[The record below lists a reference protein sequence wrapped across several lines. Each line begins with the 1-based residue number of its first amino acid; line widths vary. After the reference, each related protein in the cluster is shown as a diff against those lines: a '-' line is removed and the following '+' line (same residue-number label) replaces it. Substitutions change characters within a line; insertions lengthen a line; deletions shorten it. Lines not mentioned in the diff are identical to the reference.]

1 MANTKKPAAAPERTP
16 SVTTAQVKA
25 RFQQALRQA
34 LVVNGYSQRDL
45 CKAIGVQIGTMTKYL
60 NGEVDPRRVGLQ
72 IQAALAESMGVTLD
86 ALWAFYCCGELVTQ
100 VTVRQVESWL
110 RSDAGQEDLPVIMA
124 SLQEAGQRWLS
135 GDGPLRRLPAA
146 APPPPYTWPLEEIE
160 ALGLSAVIRQ
170 RLGLTAEDLEP
181 LVQRGEFSEELVEAF
196 SVAANYELEAVR
208 EAFQER
214 QPIA

>member
-1 MANTKKPAAAPERTP
+1 MAPTKQSAKAAPAP
-16 SVTTAQVKA
+16 SIAVDPVRV

-34 LVVNGYSQRDL
+34 MVVNGYSQRDL
-45 CKAIGVQIGTMTKYL
+45 CKVIDVQIGTMTKYL
-60 NGEVDPRRVGLQ
+60 NGEVDPMRVGLK

-86 ALWAFYCCGELVTQ
+86 ALWSFYCTGDLVTQ

-124 SLQEAGQRWLS
+124 SLQEAGQRWLT

-160 ALGLSAVIRQ
+160 ALGLSAAIRQ
-170 RLGLTAEDLEP
+170 RLGLRAEDLEP

-208 EAFQER
+208 EAFQRR